1 MRDGGRCRNGGAQT
15 ELLFDHIIR
24 SRWAAAA
31 MAQSNSSWLPDR
43 ASVGAFGL
51 VPNGIAGVLMVWDKQ
66 IVTLAERGWATT
78 GPTQTA
84 ASALQPTVHRVP
96 ENAQPRASRIWAL
109 QRAAGNHAVSRLLQ
123 VQRRPPDVIH
133 DNYQS
138 FYLRGMVPVPRGE
151 VRVQFH
157 QAQGAPSATFAVWY
171 QETGT
176 MQQISFTPTAALRP
190 DLLREDRGVAQFD
203 LDGDGRADVQLIS
216 QPNNS
221 TLGLDFVASLPG
233 GGLFRMATVPAGA
246 LPRRG
251 IPMGQLPDGRTYYL
265 VPGSTSLPQGPMFVD
280 DRGMAVNPALE
291 AQGAGVLR
299 AAGEGYLLG
308 YALILGLSLA
318 GIALEGLAATEVVA
332 AGTGAA
338 ETGAGAALTS
348 GQAGG
353 VIGWGTGQT
362 AAAVA
367 QTEAVTQGLTTQAI
381 RQMIARGLT
390 REWVAAQL
398 AQYEAAVARG
408 GAKLLNQQL
417 LPRLALM
424 RRLLELWPK

>member
-1 MRDGGRCRNGGAQT
+1 MT
-15 ELLFDHIIR
+15 
-24 SRWAAAA
+24 
-31 MAQSNSSWLPDR
+31 
-43 ASVGAFGL
+43 V
-51 VPNGIAGVLMVWDKQ
+51 
-66 IVTLAERGWATT
+66 AEPERATT
-78 GPTQTA
+78 RPTLTA
-84 ASALQPTVHRVP
+84 ASAERPSTRRVP
-96 ENAQPRASRIWAL
+96 EVGQPQTVHILAL
-109 QRAAGNHAVSRLLQ
+109 QRAAGNRAVASKLQ
-123 VQRRPPDVIH
+123 VQRRGPDVSH
-133 DNYQS
+133 DNYLS
-138 FYLRGMVPVPRGE
+138 FYLRGMLPVPRGE

-157 QAQGAPSATFAVWY
+157 QAPGAPNATFAVWY

-176 MQQISFTPTAALRP
+176 MQQISFTPTATLRP

-203 LDGDGRADVQLIS
+203 LDGDGRADVHLIA
-216 QPNNS
+216 QPNNA
-221 TLGLDFVASLPG
+221 TRGVDFVATLPG
-233 GGLFRMATVPAGA
+233 GGLFRMSTVPAGA
-246 LPRRG
+246 LPQRG

-265 VPGSTSLPQGPMFVD
+265 VPGSTSLPQGPLFVD

-308 YALILGLSLA
+308 YALILGLCMA
-318 GIALEGLAATEVVA
+318 GIAVEGLAATEVVA

-338 ETGAGAALTS
+338 ETGVGAALTS

-367 QTEAVTQGLTTQAI
+367 QTEAVTQSLTTQAI

-398 AQYEAAVARG
+398 VQYEAAVARG
-408 GAKLLNQQL
+408 GAKLVNQQL